1 MLDLVQLRSFL
12 EVAERGTVAAAA
24 ATLGYTPPAVTQ
36 QVAKLERTL
45 GTALFDRAGG
55 RLRLSNTGT
64 VLLPIAREML
74 DLARRAADAVQQPL
88 PRQRI
93 TIGGIASAIAA
104 LVAPLRTDL
113 ADCADVHVI
122 ELEDADALR
131 ELRLGHVDVAL
142 IQEYPGDDAQRDP
155 RLSYTVAATDA
166 LRLILPPS
174 WPAST
179 SLNEV
184 RDMPWLVNGTGT
196 RCESATRGILAAAK
210 AEPTVVGDV
219 SDNRLLIALVA
230 AGHGATIVPEL
241 VLADSPLQV
250 TISSHDIGIARSLI
264 AVTRQSPSPAALA
277 VIDRL
282 VSQ

>member
-12 EVAERGTVAAAA
+12 EVAERGTIAAAA
-24 ATLGYTPPAVTQ
+24 VTLGYTPPAVTQ

-55 RLRLSNTGT
+55 RLHLSTAGGAL
-64 VLLPIAREML
+64 VPIARELL
-74 DLARRAADAVQQPL
+74 DLARQATDAVQQPL
-88 PRQRI
+88 PTQRV

-104 LVAPLRTDL
+104 LVTPQRTEL
-113 ADCADVHVI
+113 VKCADLRLT

-142 IQEYPGDDAQRDP
+142 IQEYPNDDSQRDQ
-155 RLSYTVAATDA
+155 RLCYSIAVRDA

-174 WPAST
+174 WSART
-179 SLNEV
+179 SLNDV
-184 RDMPWLVNGTGT
+184 RDMPWLINGTGT
-196 RCESATRGILAAAK
+196 RCESATREILVAASV
-210 AEPTVVGDV
+210 EPTIVGDV

-230 AGHGATIVPEL
+230 AGYGATIVPEL
-241 VLADSPLQV
+241 VLADSPLKV
-250 TISSHDIGIARSLI
+250 TISSHDIGVTRSLVV
-264 AVTRQSPSPAALA
+264 VTRQSPSPAARA
-277 VIDRL
+277 VVDQL